1 MTGFVDLR
9 GSVAVITGA
18 GGGVGRAAAIA
29 LAERGAQIVVTDI
42 DGDRANKVA
51 DEVTAL
57 AADAVSAACDVADVT
72 AIEHIRDLA
81 PSSFGHLGIV
91 MNNVGV
97 LAVGPPR

>member
-9 GSVAVITGA
+9 DSVAVITGA
-18 GGGVGRAAAIA
+18 GGGVGRVAAIA
-29 LAERGAQIVVTDI
+29 LARRGAQIGLTDI

-51 DEVTAL
+51 GEITAL

-81 PSSFGHLGIV
+81 ASSSGHLEIV